1 MAAREDDLVREV
13 VVDDDGVR
21 MSLVGEIDAASAP
34 ALQQRLLEVIGTSA
48 GAVALDM
55 SGVSFVDS
63 TGIRLLITVHR
74 RLDEH
79 HRSLV
84 LSAISPQTR
93 RVLDLAGLCSMFG
106 TDDAS

>member
-13 VVDDDGVR
+13 VVDGDGVR
-21 MSLVGEIDAASAP
+21 VSLVGEIDAASAP
-34 ALQQRLLEVIGTSA
+34 VLQQRLLEVIGSSA

-63 TGIRLLITVHR
+63 TGLRLLITVHR

-79 HRSLV
+79 HRAFV